1 MYHKPLC
8 SESGCDKPTRNFH
21 AMLMRY
27 ICSKCLNKK
36 MLTYGLISRAVV
48 MRFFAVTKK
57 ELKSI
62 PCSRF
67 RDSNSQY
74 GPVPRWYLRLHVQ
87 RLSIETWKTRASSN
101 RKSYKYARKSGQL
114 LSPHPSSP
122 SYIPSYIHTNRRELK
137 LEASTRSTS
146 FVFKSKKYFG
156 PHATD
161 QLGRVWRHRIRYRA

>member
-1 MYHKPLC
+1 
-8 SESGCDKPTRNFH
+8 
-21 AMLMRY
+21 
-27 ICSKCLNKK
+27 
-36 MLTYGLISRAVV
+36 

-67 RDSNSQY
+67 RESNSQY

-87 RLSIETWKTRASSN
+87 CLSIETWKTKATSN
-101 RKSYKYARKSGQL
+101 RKSYKNARKSGQL

-146 FVFKSKKYFG
+146 FVFKSKNISAPTPLINSAVSGDIAFDIEPDRVRLY
-156 PHATD
+156 
-161 QLGRVWRHRIRYRA
+161 QLSYRTRRRKRGRPVTEGSGRVWLKEFTVS